1 MNDLF
6 FTMIK
11 EQFDW
16 GWAGADKSYVAGY
29 VKSGTITAEQY
40 REIVGESY
48 VTAKKN
54 PPHSSPTT

>member
-11 EQFDW
+11 EQFDC

-29 VKSGTITAEQY
+29 VKNGIITAEQY
-40 REIVGESY
+40 QEIVGESY
-48 VTAKKN
+48 VAQV
-54 PPHSSPTT
+54 

>member
-16 GWAGADKSYVAGY
+16 GWTGADKSYVASY
-29 VKSGTITAEQY
+29 VKSGIITAEQY
-40 REIVGESY
+40 QEIVGESY
-48 VTAKKN
+48 VAQV
-54 PPHSSPTT
+54 

>member
-29 VKSGTITAEQY
+29 VKNGIITAEQY
-40 REIVGESY
+40 QEIVGESY
-48 VTAKKN
+48 VAQV
-54 PPHSSPTT
+54 